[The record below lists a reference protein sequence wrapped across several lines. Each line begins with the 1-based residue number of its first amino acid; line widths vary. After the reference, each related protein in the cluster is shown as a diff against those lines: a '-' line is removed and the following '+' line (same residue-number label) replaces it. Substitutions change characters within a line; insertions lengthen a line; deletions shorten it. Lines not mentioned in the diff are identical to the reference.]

1 MTLELSILVL
11 KRKRKR
17 IFGEVESFFLGAIS
31 HGRIEVV
38 IVFFVSKM
46 YVHITSHI

>member
-11 KRKRKR
+11 KRKR
-17 IFGEVESFFLGAIS
+17 IFGEVGSFFLGAIS
-31 HGRIEVV
+31 QERVEVD

-46 YVHITSHI
+46 YV